1 MIEQQLGF
9 SLESFLRGI
18 VGISTVLGVAY
29 LMSYDRKRVDWKLV
43 GGGLFMQFVF
53 ALAVLYV
60 PVVGI
65 VLEWVGKAFI
75 KLMDFT
81 QSGVAF
87 LLGPL
92 VTKSEGFIFL
102 LNSLPVVIFFSALV
116 SLFYYWGIIQ
126 RVVGGFSWLL
136 RRFMNISGAE
146 GLVASGNVFL
156 GMTESPV
163 LIKNYLPAM
172 NRSEI
177 FLVMVSGMG
186 TIAGTVMG
194 TYIGMLA
201 GGDPVSRVLFAKHL
215 LSASL
220 MAAPGSI
227 VLAKILCPQTEKV
240 DDRLVKM
247 EKVGQHS
254 TVLDALAAGTSTGVR
269 LMVNIAAMLLVFIAM
284 VALANY
290 ILEGVIGRYTGLNDW
305 IVSITGGKAQGLT
318 FQFILGVILSP
329 FMWLIGVPY
338 QDVLLVGSLL
348 GQKTIL
354 NEFVA
359 YFQLQEWKDA
369 GLFLYQK
376 SILMSTLDSTDALF
390 RFSGG
395 DARKLLNILDLI
407 EQATPDGQPVVIND
421 KNVTDSLQENPAAYD
436 RNGEM
441 HYDIISAFI
450 KSVLASNP
458 DADLYS
464 LARMVAG
471 GEDPAFI
478 ARRLV
483 ILAAEDIG
491 LANPNA
497 LLLANATFDAL
508 QKIGWPEGRIILS
521 ECAIYLANSPKS
533 NSAYLAIDSALET
546 VRQTGD
552 LPVPLHLR
560 NAPTK
565 LMSELGYGDGYKYAH
580 DFTGHFV
587 EQQYLP
593 DSIDGTRFWTPADNP
608 SEAKMAARQAENHVN
623 AKKCNS

>member
-65 VLEWVGKAFI
+65 VLEWAGKAFI

-87 LLGPL
+87 LLGP
-92 VTKSEGFIFL
+92 
-102 LNSLPVVIFFSALV
+102 LV

-305 IVSITGGKAQGLT
+305 IVSITDGKAQGLT

-338 QDVLLVGSLL
+338 QDVMLVGSLL

-376 SILMSTLDSTDALF
+376 SILMSTYILCGFANISSIGILLGGMGVLAPEKRELITRFGFPAMIAGAL
-390 RFSGG
+390 
-395 DARKLLNILDLI
+395 
-407 EQATPDGQPVVIND
+407 V
-421 KNVTDSLQENPAAYD
+421 
-436 RNGEM
+436 
-441 HYDIISAFI
+441 
-450 KSVLASNP
+450 SVLSAT
-458 DADLYS
+458 
-464 LARMVAG
+464 
-471 GEDPAFI
+471 I
-478 ARRLV
+478 
-483 ILAAEDIG
+483 IG
-491 LANPNA
+491 MML
-497 LLLANATFDAL
+497 
-508 QKIGWPEGRIILS
+508 I
-521 ECAIYLANSPKS
+521 
-533 NSAYLAIDSALET
+533 
-546 VRQTGD
+546 
-552 LPVPLHLR
+552 
-560 NAPTK
+560 
-565 LMSELGYGDGYKYAH
+565 
-580 DFTGHFV
+580 
-587 EQQYLP
+587 
-593 DSIDGTRFWTPADNP
+593 
-608 SEAKMAARQAENHVN
+608 VN
-623 AKKCNS
+623 

>member
-18 VGISTVLGVAY
+18 LGIATVLGVAY
-29 LMSYDRKRVDWKLV
+29 LLSYDRKRIDWKLV
-43 GGGLFMQFVF
+43 GGGLLMQVIF
-53 ALAVLYV
+53 ALAVLHV
-60 PVVGI
+60 PAVGI
-65 VLEWVGKAFI
+65 VLEWLGKAFI

-87 LLGPL
+87 LLGPS

-126 RVVGGFSWLL
+126 RIVGAFSWVL

-146 GLVASGNVFL
+146 GLVTSGNVFM

-201 GGDPVSRVLFAKHL
+201 GGDPVARVLFAKHL

-227 VLAKILCPQTEKV
+227 VLAKILCPQTEKA

-247 EKVGQHS
+247 EKIGEHS
-254 TVLDALAAGTSTGVR
+254 TALDALAAGTSTGVR

-290 ILEGVIGRYTGLNDW
+290 ILEGLVGRYTGLNDW
-305 IVSITGGKAQGLT
+305 IVSVTDGKAQGLT

-338 QDVLLVGSLL
+338 QDIMLVGSLL

-359 YFQLQEWKDA
+359 YFQMQEWKDA
-369 GLFLYQK
+369 GMFVYQK
-376 SILMSTLDSTDALF
+376 SVLMSTYILCGFANISSIGILLGGMGVLAPEKRELITRFGFPAMIGGAL
-390 RFSGG
+390 
-395 DARKLLNILDLI
+395 
-407 EQATPDGQPVVIND
+407 V
-421 KNVTDSLQENPAAYD
+421 
-436 RNGEM
+436 
-441 HYDIISAFI
+441 
-450 KSVLASNP
+450 SVLSATIVG
-458 DADLYS
+458 
-464 LARMVAG
+464 M
-471 GEDPAFI
+471 
-478 ARRLV
+478 
-483 ILAAEDIG
+483 ILG
-491 LANPNA
+491 
-497 LLLANATFDAL
+497 
-508 QKIGWPEGRIILS
+508 
-521 ECAIYLANSPKS
+521 
-533 NSAYLAIDSALET
+533 
-546 VRQTGD
+546 
-552 LPVPLHLR
+552 
-560 NAPTK
+560 
-565 LMSELGYGDGYKYAH
+565 
-580 DFTGHFV
+580 
-587 EQQYLP
+587 
-593 DSIDGTRFWTPADNP
+593 
-608 SEAKMAARQAENHVN
+608 
-623 AKKCNS
+623 